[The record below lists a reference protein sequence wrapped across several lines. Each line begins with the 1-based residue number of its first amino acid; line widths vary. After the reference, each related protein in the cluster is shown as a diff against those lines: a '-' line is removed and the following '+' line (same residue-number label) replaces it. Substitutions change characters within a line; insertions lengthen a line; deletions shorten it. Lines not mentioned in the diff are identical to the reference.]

1 MARKK
6 KIPGGIG
13 ATGSAKGSYFHPGKE
28 IKKHWPNAAK
38 ERLQG
43 VILGQQERRIR
54 KQNVMAYKVRLF
66 EYDGDQPNEFFIH
79 PHNFKVETPCTDPSN
94 VFADEAPPTL
104 EGDNDALREST
115 SNVDP
120 NVSDDIDE
128 LRAQGIAV
136 DDDNE
141 PAPENTGPP
150 PADALP
156 GTWCTPTICARR
168 ANPNITDSIGTF
180 KEKSWNTIAEM
191 DEFGLFRLTYP
202 EKYLI
207 DTVIPATNQH
217 IKGPKLTISEFYK
230 WLGCQFF
237 MACYEG
243 ISDRTLWWSSKKVDM
258 FDGAPFRLNEY
269 MSSSRFEAI
278 TGALRLTDR
287 PYPTDF
293 LDRFH
298 EVRQCI
304 EAFNDHY
311 SEKYDPSWLSCLDE
325 SMNVWLDKYCPGFMV
340 VPRKPHP
347 EGNEYHTI
355 CDGDE
360 GRPILWRME
369 LVEGKDRP
377 KKGAAWAFPCEFEQ
391 EGITKTPALM
401 LQMTKPIFSQ
411 LSTRST
417 DL

>member
-66 EYDGDQPNEFFIH
+66 EYDGDQTNEFFIH

-94 VFADEAPPTL
+94 VFTDEAPPTL
-104 EGDNDALREST
+104 DGDNDALREST

-128 LRAQGIAV
+128 LRAQGIAI

-207 DTVIPATNQH
+207 NTVIPATNQH

-237 MACYEG
+237 MACYE
-243 ISDRTLWWSSKKVDM
+243 LVVVKKVDM
-258 FDGAPFRLNEY
+258 FDGTPFCLNEY

-278 TGALRLTDR
+278 TAALRLRST
-287 PYPTDF
+287 YPTDF
-293 LDRFH
+293 P
-298 EVRQCI
+298 RQV
-304 EAFNDHY
+304 
-311 SEKYDPSWLSCLDE
+311 S
-325 SMNVWLDKYCPGFMV
+325 
-340 VPRKPHP
+340 
-347 EGNEYHTI
+347 
-355 CDGDE
+355 
-360 GRPILWRME
+360 
-369 LVEGKDRP
+369 
-377 KKGAAWAFPCEFEQ
+377 
-391 EGITKTPALM
+391 
-401 LQMTKPIFSQ
+401 
-411 LSTRST
+411 
-417 DL
+417 